1 MKMIRTMNVRR
12 SVLAAISCGSMV
24 FVLAACNRDL
34 KFDKAKWN
42 EQQDPAFPSPY
53 RTGMLA
59 DLTAH
64 YKLKGIKYADLVQ
77 LLGDPDLKDSS
88 SLGYKIVEEYGRD
101 IDPVY
106 TRNLEFTFSKDSVI
120 TSFEVHEWR
129 KK

>member
-1 MKMIRTMNVRR
+1 MKSTMDFRR
-12 SVLAAISCGSMV
+12 SVLAAISVGSMV
-24 FVLAACNRDL
+24 GVLAACNRDM
-34 KFDKAKWN
+34 KFDKEKWN

-53 RTGMLA
+53 RKRILA

-88 SLGYKIVEEYGRD
+88 SVGYKIVEEYGRD

-129 KK
+129 KQ